1 MSFTR
6 RQTKEYQCEITRDG
20 LIKSYCEN
28 TSMQHINRLLEI
40 NFKSLWHFVAYY
52 IYVLTNKQHNAYLW
66 GPDTV
71 VRVTRVTFEYY
82 V

>member
-40 NFKSLWHFVAYY
+40 NFNVIA
-52 IYVLTNKQHNAYLW
+52 
-66 GPDTV
+66 
-71 VRVTRVTFEYY
+71 
-82 V
+82 